1 MRIKLMRNIDYWFGI
16 PLCALLSVGQYILL
30 PLRLLIKRKHPPQ
43 RVAIIKLSELGAI
56 ILAYPLLAQL
66 KKSSPSRSIFFCT
79 FARNKELLD
88 LLSDILPS
96 ENCFFIR
103 ESSLPLFIYDTA
115 RAIIEMRRRSLDAV
129 IDLEFFSRFSAILAG
144 LSGAKSRIGF
154 YRYTFEGLYR
164 GNFWTHKMQYNP
176 LQHVSISYRAFATV
190 LEADNKTTPQISE
203 NFTEQ
208 GSDIPV
214 YRSDPRI
221 KSELLGILPVA
232 LPLSNGRLFL
242 INPGE
247 GVLPLRE
254 WPLENF
260 IVLAQRILSDAE
272 NYLIIVGTEGATR
285 KADIFC
291 AAVNCQRCFN
301 LAGKTSLAQLMELFL
316 LSQCLVTNDCGLAH
330 LAMLTPL
337 AKVVIFGPES
347 PQIFA
352 PRDGRTRVIYS
363 AWPCSPCLSALNHR
377 DSRCADNLCLKAISA
392 EQVYRAIRE
401 GNSANLAL

>member
-1 MRIKLMRNIDYWFGI
+1 MRNIDYWLGI
-16 PLCALLSVGQYILL
+16 PLCALLSVGQFILR
-30 PLRLLIKRKHPPQ
+30 PLRLLPKRNHPPQ

-103 ESSLPLFIYDTA
+103 ESALLLFIYDTA
-115 RAIIEMRRRSLDAV
+115 RVIIEMRRRRLDAV

-144 LSGAKSRIGF
+144 LSGAKSKIGF
-154 YRYTFEGLYR
+154 YPYTFEGLYR
-164 GNFWTHKMQYNP
+164 GNFWTHRMQYNP
-176 LQHVSISYRAFATV
+176 LQHVSISYRAFAAV
-190 LEADNKTTPQISE
+190 LEADIKITPQISE
-203 NFTEQ
+203 NFTAQ
-208 GSDIPV
+208 GSGMPV

-221 KSELLGILPVA
+221 KCELLGILPGV
-232 LPLSNGRLFL
+232 LTLSNERLFL

-260 IVLAQRILSDAE
+260 IILAQRILSDSG
-272 NYLIIVGTEGATR
+272 NYLIVVGTEGATR
-285 KADIFC
+285 KADALC
-291 AAVNCQRCFN
+291 AAVNSQRCVN

-316 LSQCLVTNDCGLAH
+316 LSKCLVTNDCGLAH

-347 PQIFA
+347 PQVFA

-363 AWPCSPCLSALNHR
+363 GWPCSPCLSALNHR
-377 DSRCADNLCLKAISA
+377 ESRCADNLCLKAISVD
-392 EQVYRAIRE
+392 QVYQATQE
-401 GNSANLAL
+401 GNPAALV